1 MPGGSAAAMRPWLW
15 LAAAVLAAD
24 QLSKFAIERSFAFG
38 ERLAIVPGLFDL
50 TLVYNRGA
58 AFSFLANAAGWQRWF
73 FTALGLGAA
82 GFIVWLLARHGS
94 QRLFAFA
101 LALILGGAIGNVI
114 DRIVRGQVV
123 DFLLVY
129 WQRFHWPAFNVADSA
144 ITVGAVLLIVD
155 EIRRVRR
162 GR

>member
-50 TLVYNRGA
+50 TLVYHRGA

-114 DRIVRGQVV
+114 DRI
-123 DFLLVY
+123 
-129 WQRFHWPAFNVADSA
+129 
-144 ITVGAVLLIVD
+144 
-155 EIRRVRR
+155 EI
-162 GR
+162 GRASC